1 MPGRTIGCAVAVRR
15 EPPHLLIMERS
26 PEPLI
31 NIQEVARISGVPAS
45 ALRYYESLGL
55 ITSHRSGASHRR
67 YRLSTMQR
75 LSYIMLAQR
84 AGFSLD
90 EIVEHLARMPV
101 DSTPSS
107 KQWSQL
113 KPKWLERI
121 DDKID
126 DLKRLKGDLDR
137 CTGGFEPSLE
147 ECEAMFRDVSRS
159 RKRA

>member
-1 MPGRTIGCAVAVRR
+1 
-15 EPPHLLIMERS
+15 MERN
-26 PEPLI
+26 PEPLVS
-31 NIQEVARISGVPAS
+31 IQTVARISGVPAS

-55 ITSHRSGASHRR
+55 IAAHRSGATHRR

-90 EIVEHLARMPV
+90 EIVTHLARLPV
-101 DSTPSS
+101 DSPPTK
-107 KQWSQL
+107 KQWGEL

-126 DLKRLKGDLDR
+126 DLRRLKEDLDR
-137 CTGGFEPSLE
+137 CTGAWRPSLE
-147 ECEAMFRDVSRS
+147 ECEALFRDVSRPT
-159 RKRA
+159 R